1 MFRSQQILR
10 SAIRR
15 TYATTATAAPS
26 ASTAASTAAG
36 TAANAAAPVR
46 KPRRIG
52 AFRGGFLGF
61 LLGVSITGFGS
72 YYYLIDE
79 YRAANRAIVGDVLAL
94 EKTIGSLE
102 EHVRLLESKVK

>member
-26 ASTAASTAAG
+26 ASTAAG

-102 EHVRLLESKVK
+102 EHVRLLESKT

>member
-26 ASTAASTAAG
+26 ASTAAG